1 MNLIMHENNLKVDS
15 IAHDL
20 SFSAR
25 AHESIA
31 IFYILVSFN
40 NRSRAGQTQRASKS
54 LDQIN
59 NCLLKII
66 EGS

>member
-31 IFYILVSFN
+31 IFYNLVSFN

-59 NCLLKII
+59 NC
-66 EGS
+66 